1 MRIGL
6 IGVPYN
12 SAGTMDGLAHA
23 PAALRAAGLVTA
35 LQTAGEVRDL
45 GDVPL
50 SPPTAE
56 RDPASGI
63 IAPAHLLS
71 MVLGV
76 HACVQQALREDRLA
90 LVIGGDCPVL
100 LGCLAAA
107 TERYGRMGLLFVDGH
122 EDAWPPARSPTGEAA
137 DMELG
142 LALGVTTVPTLPTLA
157 ATLPLV
163 QASDV
168 VVLGPRDAAELRAAA
183 VPTLAD
189 RVAFVADT
197 ALRAGDLTALTRA
210 AVRQVQ
216 ARAGPW
222 WLHVDLDVLSTE
234 ALPAIDYPQPDG
246 LSWDHLAAVTLAAL
260 STARPVGWNV
270 TIYNP
275 DLDPTGQGA
284 ARIVAYLGASLALVA
299 TANEGGGA
307 A

>member
-1 MRIGL
+1 
-6 IGVPYN
+6 
-12 SAGTMDGLAHA
+12 
-23 PAALRAAGLVTA
+23 LRAAGLVTA
-35 LQTAGEVRDL
+35 LQAAGEVRDL
-45 GDVPL
+45 GDVPVTT
-50 SPPTAE
+50 PTAE

-63 IAPAHLLS
+63 IAPPHLIS
-71 MVLGV
+71 MVQGV
-76 HACVQQALREDRLA
+76 HALVQQALCDDRLA
-90 LVIGGDCPVL
+90 LVVGGDCPVL

-107 TERYGRMGLLFVDGH
+107 KERHGRGGLLFVDGH
-122 EDAWPPARSPTGEAA
+122 EDAWPPALSPTGEAA

-142 LALGVTTVPTLPTLA
+142 LALGVMTVPTLPTLA

-168 VVLGPRDAAELRAAA
+168 VVLGPRDAAELRVSA

-189 RVAFVADT
+189 RVAFFSDA

-210 AVRQVQ
+210 AIQQVQ

-222 WLHVDLDVLSTE
+222 WLHVDLDVLSTA

-246 LSWDHLAAVTLAAL
+246 LSWDHLAAVTMAAL

-275 DLDPTGQGA
+275 DRDPDGSAA
-284 ARIVAYLGASLALVA
+284 ARIVAYIGDIARILGS
-299 TANEGGGA
+299 GDA
-307 A
+307 AGERARPCQE